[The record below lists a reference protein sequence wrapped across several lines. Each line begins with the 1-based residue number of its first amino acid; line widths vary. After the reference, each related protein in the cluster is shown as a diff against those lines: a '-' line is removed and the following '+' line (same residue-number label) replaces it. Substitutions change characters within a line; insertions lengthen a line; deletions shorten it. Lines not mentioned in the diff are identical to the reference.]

1 MPSYDQNPPI
11 FFDSGLTYDAD
22 PVPAPALRKARM
34 NKVRRNWASQSPAD
48 CIASLKPIVEK
59 NAANADIPAPN
70 APYTEFATAFT
81 AFVADND
88 RVLDLETQLKA
99 ARDKRDASK
108 ETAVIKANTFASHAE
123 AVTGADVAKLHA
135 AGFEIA
141 GAPGFKPAA
150 AAAQAL
156 NLVLTIGDNDGE
168 LDAHWDAVP
177 NARLYQLQTSANP
190 TDATLW
196 KDYGVPQSRSSIVLS
211 GLQSG
216 VKIWVRV
223 RSLGAGEHPA
233 GPWSD
238 PAVRSVP

>member
-1 MPSYDQNPPI
+1 MLHS
-11 FFDSGLTYDAD
+11 DAT
-22 PVPAPALRKARM
+22 PAKDRAISSQLKRM
-34 NKVRRNWASQSPAD
+34 NKVRRNWASQSNAD
-48 CIASLKPIVEK
+48 LIASAKIIVEN

-70 APYTEFATAFT
+70 APYTAVTISYP
-81 AFVADND
+81 AFVAQND

-99 ARDKRDASK
+99 ARDARDAGK
-108 ETAVIKANTFASHAE
+108 ETLVGDLCTYASHGE
-123 AVTGADVAKLHA
+123 AATSADLAKLHA

-141 GAPGFKPAA
+141 GAQGFKPAA
-150 AAAQAL
+150 QAAQAL